1 MVTKPSAAAKKAP
14 ATPPAK
20 TSGKTSGKT
29 AAKTSAKAS
38 AKPPARAATKT
49 PPSPPARP
57 AVKAPAKAPAKAPVK
72 APAKAPVRPAAKA
85 PRKASGDPFDQ
96 YRQSLL
102 VRQEELLLD
111 ISRNRQVTVDTVDEQ
126 AQDMVDRATS
136 AYTREFAFSLSEADR
151 KALLLIEQALLRMD
165 QGTYG
170 VCVHCQGV
178 VQEKRLEAV
187 PWARHCLDCQ
197 EMQDKGLL

>member
-14 ATPPAK
+14 AKTPAK
-20 TSGKTSGKT
+20 TPVKP
-29 AAKTSAKAS
+29 AAKVP
-38 AKPPARAATKT
+38 AKPA
-49 PPSPPARP
+49 
-57 AVKAPAKAPAKAPVK
+57 AKAPVK
-72 APAKAPVRPAAKA
+72 PAAKVA
-85 PRKASGDPFDQ
+85 PKPSEKPHKDHKDPFDK
-96 YRQSLL
+96 YRKRLL
-102 VRQEELLLD
+102 VRQEELILD
-111 ISRNRQVTVDTVDEQ
+111 ISRNRQVTDETVDEQ

-151 KALLLIEQALLRMD
+151 KALLLIEQALLRIE

-187 PWARHCLDCQ
+187 PWARHCLECQ
-197 EMQDKGLL
+197 EMQDKGQL

>member
-1 MVTKPSAAAKKAP
+1 MVTKPSAAA
-14 ATPPAK
+14 
-20 TSGKTSGKT
+20 
-29 AAKTSAKAS
+29 
-38 AKPPARAATKT
+38 R
-49 PPSPPARP
+49 
-57 AVKAPAKAPAKAPVK
+57 KAPAKTPAK
-72 APAKAPVRPAAKA
+72 PAAKVA
-85 PRKASGDPFDQ
+85 PKPSEKPHKEHREHKEPRESREPKDPFEK
-96 YRQSLL
+96 YRKRLL
-102 VRQEELLLD
+102 VRQEELILD
-111 ISRNRQVTVDTVDEQ
+111 ISRNRAVTDETVDEQ

-151 KALLLIEQALLRMD
+151 KALLLIEQALLRIE

-187 PWARHCLDCQ
+187 PWARHCLECQ

>member
-14 ATPPAK
+14 A
-20 TSGKTSGKT
+20 
-29 AAKTSAKAS
+29 
-38 AKPPARAATKT
+38 
-49 PPSPPARP
+49 
-57 AVKAPAKAPAKAPVK
+57 KAPAK
-72 APAKAPVRPAAKA
+72 PAAKVA
-85 PRKASGDPFDQ
+85 PKPSEKPHKEHKDHKDPKVPFEKYRK
-96 YRQSLL
+96 RLL
-102 VRQEELLLD
+102 VRQEELILD
-111 ISRNRQVTVDTVDEQ
+111 ISRNRQVTDETVDEQ

-151 KALLLIEQALLRMD
+151 KALLLIEQALLRIE

-187 PWARHCLDCQ
+187 PSARHCLECQ

>member
-14 ATPPAK
+14 A
-20 TSGKTSGKT
+20 
-29 AAKTSAKAS
+29 
-38 AKPPARAATKT
+38 
-49 PPSPPARP
+49 
-57 AVKAPAKAPAKAPVK
+57 KAPAKPAAKAPVK
-72 APAKAPVRPAAKA
+72 PAAKVA
-85 PRKASGDPFDQ
+85 PKSLEKPHKEHKEQKDPKDPKVPFEKYRK
-96 YRQSLL
+96 RLL
-102 VRQEELLLD
+102 VRQEELILD
-111 ISRNRQVTVDTVDEQ
+111 ISRNRQVTDETVDEQ

-151 KALLLIEQALLRMD
+151 KALLLIEQALLRIE

-187 PWARHCLDCQ
+187 PWARHCLECQ